1 MRHIL
6 FLSAVILGLAACND
20 AKQMN
25 KTETLQQKIGKA
37 YGIENFSK
45 LDKLSF
51 TFNTKRGETLNSRN
65 WVWHPK
71 KNLIEFKSPTS
82 NIVYMRD
89 TIRSP
94 EMKKIDGMFINDQY
108 WLMYPFHI
116 IWDAGTTQTIKYNVT
131 TPISKQNATMLTVQY
146 ANEGGY
152 TPGDAYDVYVNDQNM
167 ITEWSYRSK
176 GVEKPSL
183 TTTWGGVKEVA
194 GVKLTTDF
202 SNEGKTFNL
211 FFTNVAAE

>member
-1 MRHIL
+1 MKKIL
-6 FLSAVILGLAACND
+6 FLAMLAVGLNACND
-20 AKQMN
+20 TNQIS

-45 LDKLSF
+45 LNKLSY
-51 TFNTKRGETLNSRN
+51 TFNTKRGETVSSRS
-65 WVWHPK
+65 WVWHTK
-71 KNLIEFKSPTS
+71 KNLIEFKSPAV
-82 NIVYMRD
+82 NVVYQRD
-89 TIRSP
+89 TIQSA

-116 IWDAGTTQTIKYNVT
+116 TWDAGTTQSIKYNMT
-131 TPISKQNATMLTVQY
+131 TPISKQSATMLTVQY
-146 ANEGGY
+146 GSVGGY

-183 TTTWGGVKEVA
+183 TTTWA
-194 GVKLTTDF
+194 GVKDFSGVKLITDF
-202 SNEGKTFNL
+202 SNEAKTFNL
-211 FFTNVAAE
+211 YFTNISAE